1 MDPIYEILC
10 GIAGAEAVRTGEL
23 MKKHTTFRIGGPA
36 DYMVSPPSA
45 EKAEEVMGFCR
56 LNEIPCFVLGN
67 GSNLLVSDDGFRGVV
82 LRIRENMSRITVE
95 GCTLKAE
102 AGALLSA
109 AAAECCAAGLS
120 GMEFASGIPGTIGA
134 GIAINAG
141 AYGGELK
148 QILKDALVIDCSGK
162 KGRLT
167 ADDLEMGYRTSRAL
181 REGLII
187 LDASFILAEG
197 DPEDIRSCMEELN
210 RRRREKQPL
219 EYPSAG
225 STFKRPAGYFAGKLI
240 QDAGLSGYRSGGACV
255 SEKHCGFVV
264 NTGGATAADVMA
276 VIRHVQD
283 EVFRRTGVELE
294 PEVRILGEVS

>member
-67 GSNLLVSDDGFRGVV
+67 GSNLLVSDGGFRGVV

-120 GMEFASGIPGTIGA
+120 GVEFASGIPGTIGA

-148 QILKDALVIDCSGK
+148 QILKDALVIDRSGK
-162 KGRLT
+162 KSRLT

-187 LDASFILAEG
+187 LEASFILEEG
-197 DPEDIRSCMEELN
+197 DPEDIRSRMEELN